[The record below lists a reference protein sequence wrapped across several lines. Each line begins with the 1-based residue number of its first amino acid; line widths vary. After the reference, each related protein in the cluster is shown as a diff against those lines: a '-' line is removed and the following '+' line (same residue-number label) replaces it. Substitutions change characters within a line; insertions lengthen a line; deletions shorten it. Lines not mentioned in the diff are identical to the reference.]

1 MYSNVYGQPGVEKLI
16 SILKAEIISDA
27 ANLGV
32 ADLKKIDT
40 SFVSLSWSS

>member
-1 MYSNVYGQPGVEKLI
+1 MYSTVYGVDGVKRLI
-16 SILKAEIISDA
+16 DILKTEIAADA

-40 SFVSLSWSS
+40 SFVS